1 MIKILR
7 NFVYIILLSSSFLLA
22 QNIDVSAGI
31 DTTDYLVGDY
41 ITYSIKVTYDNGIR
55 VTPPT
60 LTDKLKN
67 LELIKTL
74 PVTKGKDNGK
84 NFEQF
89 NYILSGYDSAEV
101 TIPQIPITYFVG
113 SNSEPKVINTNELV
127 VYIHTLPV
135 NTSAEIKDVKQPLK
149 IELDWKF
156 WLILIFAILAAFIIA
171 YFLYKKFR
179 KPKEAV
185 RRKFVAPPVPV
196 HLIALKALDEL
207 KNKKLWQQ
215 GKIKDYHSE
224 LTEIIRK
231 YFEDR
236 YNFNSL
242 EKTTAENLEILNKV
256 MDNQKVIDTT
266 KEFLTNADMV
276 KFAKFKPIPTVNE
289 EMMKQAVEIVK
300 RTKRDEELQN
310 MNSQNGVRSV

>member
-7 NFVYIILLSSSFLLA
+7 NFIYIILLSSSFLLA

-156 WLILIFAILAAFIIA
+156 WLILILAILAAFIIA

-276 KFAKFKPIPTVNE
+276 KFAKFKPMPTVNE

>member
-1 MIKILR
+1 MTKILR
-7 NFVYIILLSSSFLLA
+7 NFIYIILLSSSFSFA
-22 QNIDVSAGI
+22 QSIDATASI

-41 ITYSIKVTYDNGIR
+41 INYSIKVTYDNGIR
-55 VTPPT
+55 VIPPT
-60 LTDKLKN
+60 LTDRLKK

-135 NTSAEIKDVKQPLK
+135 DTSAEIKDVKQPLK

-156 WLILIFAILAAFIIA
+156 WLILILAILVAIAIA

-179 KPKEAV
+179 KPKEEV
-185 RRKFVAPPVPV
+185 KRKFVAPPVPV

-242 EKTTAENLEILNKV
+242 EKTTEENLEILNKL

-276 KFAKFKPIPTVNE
+276 KFAKFKPMPTVNE
-289 EMMKQAVEIVK
+289 EMMKQAVEIVEK
-300 RTKRDEELQN
+300 TKRDDELQN

>member
-7 NFVYIILLSSSFLLA
+7 NFIFVTLLFSNFLFA
-22 QNIDVSAGI
+22 QNINVSADV

-41 ITYSIKVTYDNGIR
+41 ISYSIKVTYDKGIR
-55 VTPPT
+55 ITPPT
-60 LTDKLKN
+60 LTDKLKK

-74 PVTKGKDNGK
+74 PAIKGNNNGK

-101 TIPQIPITYFVG
+101 IIPKIPITYFIG
-113 SNSEPKVINTNELV
+113 SNSEPKIINTNEVV

-135 NTSAEIKDVKQPLK
+135 DLSAEIKDVKKPLK
-149 IELDWKF
+149 IEIDWKF
-156 WLILIFAILAAFIIA
+156 WLIIFLAILAALLIS
-171 YFLYKKFR
+171 YFLYKKYR
-179 KPKEAV
+179 KPKENV
-185 RRKFVAPPVPV
+185 RRKITVPPIPV
-196 HLIALKALDEL
+196 DVIALKALEEL

-231 YFEDR
+231 YFEGR

-242 EKTTAENLEILNKV
+242 EKTTAENMEILNKV

-266 KEFLTNADMV
+266 RKFLTNADMV
-276 KFAKFKPIPTVNE
+276 KFAKFKPMPTVNE
-289 EMMKQAVEIVK
+289 EMMKQAIEIVK
-300 RTKRDEELQN
+300 KTKRDEELQN

>member
-1 MIKILR
+1 MIKILK
-7 NFVYIILLSSSFLLA
+7 NFILLLFLFSNVLFA
-22 QNIDVSAGI
+22 QSINVTAGI

-41 ITYSIKVTYDNGIR
+41 IHYSIKVTYDDGIR
-55 VTPPT
+55 ISPPT
-60 LTDKLKN
+60 LADKIKR

-74 PVTKGKDNGK
+74 PVTKGKENGK

-101 TIPQIPITYFVG
+101 VIPQIPITYFVG
-113 SNSEPKVINTNELV
+113 SNSEPKIANSNEVV

-135 NTSAEIKDVKQPLK
+135 NTSAEIKDIKKPLK

-156 WLILIFAILAAFIIA
+156 WLIILLIVLVAFALA
-171 YFLYKKFR
+171 YFLFKKFR
-179 KPKEAV
+179 KPKGEI
-185 RRKFVAPPVPV
+185 RRKIYAPPVPS
-196 HLIALKALDEL
+196 HLVALKALNEL

-242 EKTTAENLEILNKV
+242 EKTTAENMEILNRV

-276 KFAKFKPIPTVNE
+276 KFAKFKPMPTINE
-289 EMMKQAVEIVK
+289 EMMKQAIDIVEK
-300 RTKRDEELQN
+300 TKRDEDIQN
-310 MNSQNGVRSV
+310 INSQNGGRSV

>member
-7 NFVYIILLSSSFLLA
+7 NFIFIALLFSNFLFA
-22 QNIDVSAGI
+22 QNINVSAGV

-41 ITYSIKVTYDNGIR
+41 ISYSIKVTYDKGIR

-60 LTDKLKN
+60 LTDKLKK

-74 PVTKGKDNGK
+74 PVTKGSNNGK

-101 TIPQIPITYFVG
+101 IIPKIPITYFIG
-113 SNSEPKVINTNELV
+113 SNSEPKIINTNEVV

-156 WLILIFAILAAFIIA
+156 WLIIILAILASILIS
-171 YFLYKKFR
+171 YFLYKKYR

-185 RRKFVAPPVPV
+185 RRKITAPPIPV
-196 HLIALKALDEL
+196 DVIALKALEEL

-242 EKTTAENLEILNKV
+242 EKTTAENMEILNRV

-266 KEFLTNADMV
+266 REFLTNADMV
-276 KFAKFKPIPTVNE
+276 KFAKFKPMPTVNE
-289 EMMKQAVEIVK
+289 EMMKQAIEIVK
-300 RTKRDEELQN
+300 KTKRDEELQN

>member
-156 WLILIFAILAAFIIA
+156 WLILILAILAAFIIA

>member
-7 NFVYIILLSSSFLLA
+7 NFIYLILLATNFLIA
-22 QNIDVSAGI
+22 QNIKVSASI

-41 ITYSIKVTYDNGIR
+41 INYTIKATYDNGIR
-55 VTPPT
+55 ITPPT
-60 LTDKLKN
+60 LTDKLKK

-74 PVTKGKDNGK
+74 PVTKGKNNSE
-84 NFEQF
+84 NFIQF

-101 TIPQIPITYFVG
+101 IIPKIPITYFIG
-113 SNSEPKVINTNELV
+113 SNSEPKIINTNEVV

-135 NTSAEIKDVKQPLK
+135 NTSAEIKDVKHPLK

-156 WLILIFAILAAFIIA
+156 WLILLLSILAAFVIA

-179 KPKEAV
+179 KPKEEV
-185 RRKFVAPPVPV
+185 RRKFAAPPIPD
-196 HLIALKALDEL
+196 HLIALKALEEL

-231 YFEDR
+231 YFENR

-242 EKTTAENLEILNKV
+242 EKTTSENMEILNRV

-266 KEFLTNADMV
+266 RKFFENADMV
-276 KFAKFKPIPTVNE
+276 KFAKFKPMPTVNE
-289 EMMKQAVEIVK
+289 EMMEQAIDIVK
-300 RTKRDEELQN
+300 KTKRDDELQN
-310 MNSQNGVRSV
+310 INSQNGVKSV